1 MRAFTDGLDTL
12 CLLRECMDLGE
23 EMGVTANLTGRIFGR
38 WEDGETEHEKNEGIC
53 V

>member
-12 CLLRECMDLGE
+12 CLVRDCMDLGE
-23 EMGVTANLTGRIFGR
+23 EMGVTANLTGRILGR
-38 WEDGETEHEKNEGIC
+38 WEDGEAELEKNEDIC